1 MWCLQTHSLVK
12 DTVLAE
18 EQQAVSV
25 KGFAKPVRT
34 YRVVG
39 LYDDLVEQGRI
50 LRKDQDGL
58 QILLDLERQDKAKAI
73 AAIEDFLSELK
84 DRGAAEG

>member
-1 MWCLQTHSLVK
+1 MRLK
-12 DTVLAE
+12 ATVLAE
-18 EQQAVSV
+18 EQAAVSA
-25 KGFAKPVRT
+25 KGFAEPVRT

-39 LYDDLVEQGRI
+39 IYDDLIEQGRI

-58 QILLDLERQDKAKAI
+58 QIILDLERQDKAKAI

-84 DRGAAEG
+84 D